1 MGNRKIAGCNAR
13 YLLVAYLLLAVVSVV
28 RAQESKDITLKT
40 KDGVKLAITY
50 YPSARKKQALPVVIL
65 HDQQDSRAAYN
76 AIARK
81 LQQPHGEDGESFAVI
96 TVDLRG
102 HGGSTKQVLRNGTAR
117 ELDAAKLKKS
127 DFEAMVQYDMKA
139 IRAFLVDKNDQG
151 EINLNELSI
160 IGVGLGASV
169 ATIWAAHDW
178 AYPPLAVGKQGQDV
192 KALVLVSPRWKNNG
206 LLIQKAV
213 QQRDVQR
220 EIALIMIYGRDNSK
234 VRADIRR
241 IKKQVEKYH
250 PEPESVDDKPR
261 DLVGLGVPTSLQG
274 DKLLQEVGFRDKIVE
289 RISDFLNL
297 HVAQEDHE
305 WLKRRNRIP

>member
-1 MGNRKIAGCNAR
+1 M
-13 YLLVAYLLLAVVSVV
+13 
-28 RAQESKDITLKT
+28 
-40 KDGVKLAITY
+40 
-50 YPSARKKQALPVVIL
+50 IL
-65 HDQQDSRAAYN
+65 HDQQDSRAAYD

-102 HGGSTKQVLRNGTAR
+102 HGSSTKQLLRNGSAR

-139 IRAFLVDKNDQG
+139 VRAFLVDKNDQG

-220 EIALIMIYGRDNSK
+220 KIALIMI
-234 VRADIRR
+234 
-241 IKKQVEKYH
+241 
-250 PEPESVDDKPR
+250 
-261 DLVGLGVPTSLQG
+261 
-274 DKLLQEVGFRDKIVE
+274 
-289 RISDFLNL
+289 
-297 HVAQEDHE
+297 
-305 WLKRRNRIP
+305 